1 MATVT
6 STNLRVNVKLDNGTT
21 ESGATKTVS
30 IPLGTLDRYAFNAEK
45 VIAIVGLLS
54 SVLSK
59 GITMVEKVET
69 SVISAD

>member
-21 ESGATKTVS
+21 SSGATKTVS
-30 IPLGTLDRYAFNAEK
+30 IPLGILDKDAFNADK

>member
-6 STNLRVNVKLDNGTT
+6 SQKVRVNLKLNDGTT
-21 ESGATKTVS
+21 SSGATKYVS
-30 IPLGTLDRYAFNAEK
+30 IPLGSMNKDAFDANK
-45 VIAIVGLLS
+45 VAAIVGLLS

>member
-6 STNLRVNVKLDNGTT
+6 STKLRVNVKLDNGTT

-30 IPLGTLDRYAFNAEK
+30 IPLGSMNKDAFNADK
-45 VIAIVGLLS
+45 VIAIAGLLS

-59 GITMVEKVET
+59 SIVTIEKVET
-69 SVISAD
+69 SNIYAD